1 MDHNAELSRISIYP
15 IKSTAPTHQSRAWVE
30 NKGLAFDRRFVVTK
44 PDGTFMTAR
53 KHPKLAQVDATLTSD
68 GLLLTAPGQAP
79 LALRYAE
86 FSDRYQPVQ
95 VWKDHFQ
102 GRYCCSDYDQWFSH
116 YLDQPCQLLFMGE
129 QAIREIASPGKQV
142 SFADGYPLLLLSEAS
157 LDELNNRLSEPV
169 TMERFRPNIVVK
181 NCEAF
186 SEDSW
191 KTIRIGEVT
200 FEVISPCS
208 RCIFTTLDPING
220 EFDKNREPL
229 ATLQKFRR
237 GTDEDTQND
246 VFFGQNLVPLNEGVI
261 KQGDKVEVLETQ
273 SPVNYVDHSLTESLP
288 ASASKS
294 VNQTTTQIQ
303 HNRLEWTKGQQLSL
317 RCVQVIEETADVKT
331 FRFQTESEHLVDY
344 QPGQYL
350 TLLLNIDGD
359 EIRRCY
365 TLSSSP
371 TRRGHFSITVKRVT
385 DGVVSNW
392 LHDNLRVG
400 SQVEAIAPEG
410 EFHWYAADKIDKA
423 LLLSAG
429 SGITPMLSM
438 ARYLSDTQSEAKT
451 VFMHSARTE
460 ADLISR
466 TELDL
471 LAKQHSQLSLAY
483 TLTGDASSHWQ
494 GGSGR
499 LDKQQ
504 LLDAVPDIA
513 EYTVFVCGPA
523 AFMDAA
529 KQLVTELGVPEERY
543 FEESFGFN
551 ADPVIET
558 EKEVSLLFDSWDSHV
573 MGNNQ
578 RTILEQGE
586 DAGLDMAYSCR
597 AGVCGQC
604 KVKVVSGEY
613 QSFADDSLSEQE
625 KSENY
630 VLACSCRPLSDMVIE
645 AG

>member
-1 MDHNAELSRISIYP
+1 MDNNVELSRISIYP

-30 NKGLAFDRRFVVTK
+30 NKGLAFDRRFVVTE

-53 KHPKLAQVDATLTSD
+53 KHPKLARVDATLTAD
-68 GLLLTAPGQAP
+68 GLLLSAPGQTP
-79 LALRYAE
+79 LAVRYTD

-95 VWKDHFQ
+95 VWSDHFQ
-102 GRYCCSDYDQWFSH
+102 GLYCCSDYDQWFSD

-129 QAIREIASPGKQV
+129 QAIRSIEAPGKQV
-142 SFADGYPLLLLSEAS
+142 SFADAYPLLLISEAS
-157 LDELNNRLSEPV
+157 LEGLNARLSEPV
-169 TMERFRPNIVVK
+169 KMERFRPNIVV
-181 NCEAF
+181 NGCDSFA
-186 SEDSW
+186 EDSW

-200 FEVISPCS
+200 FEVINPCS
-208 RCIFTTLDPING
+208 RCIFTTLDPANG
-220 EFDKNREPL
+220 KFDENREPL

-237 GTDEDTQND
+237 GTDEDSQND
-246 VFFGQNLVPLNEGVI
+246 VFFGQNLVPLNEGLI
-261 KQGDKVEVLETQ
+261 KQGDRVEILETQ
-273 SPVNYVDHSLTESLP
+273 PPVNYIDHSLAESLP
-288 ASASKS
+288 ASESKPVHQS
-294 VNQTTTQIQ
+294 RIKNQS
-303 HNRLEWTKGQQLSL
+303 NRLAWTKGQQLNL
-317 RCVQVIEETADVKT
+317 RCVRVIEETADVKT
-331 FRFQTESEHLVDY
+331 FRFQTETDHHVDY

-350 TLLLNIDGD
+350 TLLLNIDGN

-371 TRRGHFSITVKRVT
+371 TRLGHFSITVKRVT
-385 DGVVSNW
+385 DGLVSNW
-392 LHDNLRVG
+392 LHDNLQEG
-400 SQVEAIAPEG
+400 SRVEAIAPEG
-410 EFHWYAADKIDKA
+410 EFHWYAADKTDKA

-483 TLTGDASSHWQ
+483 TLTGDTSSHWQ

-499 LDKQQ
+499 LDKQR
-504 LLDAVPDIA
+504 LLEVVPDIS

-523 AFMDAA
+523 AFMESA
-529 KQLVTELGVPEERY
+529 KKLVMELGVPEQRY

-551 ADPVIET
+551 SGPVKEA
-558 EKEVSLLFDSWDSHV
+558 EKEVSLLFDSWDTHV

-597 AGVCGQC
+597 AGICGQC

-613 QSFADDSLSEQE
+613 QSFADDALSEQE